1 MTNMHFVTLQAAI
14 EDSKNRIF
22 RFSFFAIFLTLT
34 LFLSAIIFAG
44 RTKVLADPVAV
55 SGNDDHSDAWTI
67 TQINTE
73 YQGSNVDF
81 TTETGEFLPDSM
93 LNTAW
98 FKWTASASGRFNLD
112 TCSSGGDFDTVLAI
126 YTDAGF
132 GSSDMVAENDDSYRS
147 CSDAS
152 GSYVS
157 FDAVEGTTYYI
168 QLGGY
173 DGEQNDYSLILT
185 QGSPSGPY
193 ENLYNDNWANAYTI
207 DQLGNYYDGNNTG
220 YTNETD
226 EYNVDGLIGKTAWFT
241 WTATATDTFTFD
253 TCATPYDHAFYDTVI
268 GLFDSAGFL
277 ETDSLAWDDN
287 GCGGS
292 STYSSITFE
301 ATLGDTY
308 YFQVGTYANY
318 YQGDYSVILNRGVP
332 PTQTPAPSET
342 PTPSPT
348 PTQEPTP
355 TPTPLP
361 NTSSATII
369 PSSYVNIGEPHGL
382 VMLPDGDIWYVD
394 RENFRLVKMDP
405 STNTIVRTV
414 GRLWPLENE
423 WFDQMA
429 TDGEFDNGIVSIT
442 RDSDGYLYVLSTH
455 AFVYKFDANGGY
467 LKSYNLQGIP
477 SPNSIIEPQD
487 IRYDAHSNSFLIAS
501 KGGNRIVKFSKNFVV
516 VNSFG
521 GTGSGPGEFIEPV
534 RVTTDDNGYIYVSDG
549 GNARLQIFD
558 PSYTYQSEIAH
569 WTPDGGSEQSFEAI
583 AGAVVLSNGT
593 IAIENQ
599 NGPHTVEL
607 FDLDGTFISTFG
619 GEGPLDSNMICPTYI
634 TSDGDDNLYIA
645 DPGLYSIAKYGSDG
659 TFVSSLKNARYDAGT
674 LYRPVDVAYHGAGN
688 HLFIMDTGSTPRIQ
702 EFSNDGSTYIRTILS
717 GDSVLGQVYHMAF
730 TPDGKLLVSN
740 PNDIRVFTQDVDT
753 GVWSYSTYI
762 GTYGTGNGLFDMV
775 RGMTFDSDGNL
786 YVADSG
792 NHRIQIF
799 NSSFEYIGQ
808 FGSSDHLLYPNSI
821 AFDTAGNMYIPDTV
835 SIQKYTSAGV
845 WDSTIA
851 SGIDWANP
859 MSISIDN
866 VNNVIYVSESWGH
879 QVAVYSTTTG
889 ESLGAIGSFGSGQV
903 QFNEPTG
910 SAINPVTGALTVS
923 DWLNARVEAFQG
935 GNRIVNLIPSA
946 NVVRTDSGHEG
957 QSLSEQSWTPS
968 EGDPL
973 TAVPARLMFGD
984 YAVADF
990 TVNLTENRNWSG
1002 VNVLTL
1008 PGDSKALVVNL
1019 NTSNAPGISDTHSL
1033 YVYKYTNQTSVNVCP
1048 QAITLQDV
1056 GPSCTEEYTLNFGDP
1071 GLSVQNIDGKNY
1083 WKIDGLTGTGAFS
1096 SLFETTFGVKD
1107 LMTREK
1113 VATTSSH
1120 NISFGTTYGLTY
1132 DGDTI
1137 MVTFSSDWDLSGL
1150 EIGDLSLL
1158 NGSTPVTLAAD
1169 PGTNTWGV
1177 AIDTDLNTITFTT
1190 PTDGTGYIPA
1200 SATIHI
1206 LIADSVLANP
1216 LDVGSYD
1223 IGLRLLSSDGGSGQN
1238 IETGSVTV
1246 PVVDSDQVDVTG
1258 FVNNY
1263 IVFDIDTGTASDVE
1277 CGYAECQLYDGA
1289 GSAGNYTVDLGELN
1303 SAYVN
1308 KSQDTP
1314 VLHSDGETGAIN
1326 SIYLDLT
1333 SNALN
1338 GTVVTVASANGGLTG
1353 PNSTIAAVADANNI
1367 TANSGLYGFTL
1378 PAGTALHGNLV
1389 LNGDCT
1395 TLYCGPTTDAK
1406 TVFDSTAPL
1415 DGARVRMDLA
1425 AAAAYTDSPGS
1436 YTDTLTF
1443 VATGSF

>member
-1 MTNMHFVTLQAAI
+1 MTNVHFVSLQAAI
-14 EDSKNRIF
+14 EDFKNRIF

-44 RTKVLADPVAV
+44 RTKVSADPVAV
-55 SGNDDHSDAWTI
+55 SGNDNYSDAWTI
-67 TQINTE
+67 TQKDTE

-81 TTETGEFLPDSM
+81 TTEDGEYLPDYMSD
-93 LNTAW
+93 TAW
-98 FKWTASASGRFNLD
+98 FKWTANASGRFNFD
-112 TCSSGGDFDTVLAI
+112 TCITTMSFDSVLAV

-132 GSSDMVAENDDSYRS
+132 GVSNMITVNDEGDYSG
-147 CSDAS
+147 CSDGD

-173 DGEQNDYSLILT
+173 NDEQNDYSLRLT
-185 QGSPSGPY
+185 QGSPSDSPY
-193 ENLYNDNWANAYTI
+193 VNLNNDNWADAFTI
-207 DQLGNYYDGNNTG
+207 DQLGNYYDGNNSG
-220 YTNETD
+220 YTTETNEYTV
-226 EYNVDGLIGKTAWFT
+226 VDGLIGKSAWFT

-253 TCATPYDHAFYDTVI
+253 TCATPYSHALYDTVI
-268 GLFDSAGFL
+268 GLFNGDGFL
-277 ETDSLAWDDN
+277 EADSLAWNDN
-287 GCGGS
+287 GCGGD
-292 STYSSITFE
+292 STYSSITFN

-308 YFQVGTYANY
+308 YFQVGSYNGWY
-318 YQGDYSVILNRGVP
+318 SGDYSVILNRGVP
-332 PTQTPAPSET
+332 PTGTPAPSET
-342 PTPSPT
+342 PIPSDTPSPT
-348 PTQEPTP
+348 PT
-355 TPTPLP
+355 LIP

-405 STNTIVRTV
+405 STDTIIRTV
-414 GRLWPLENE
+414 GRLKTGGG
-423 WFDQMA
+423 DQIA
-429 TDGEFDNGIVSIT
+429 VDGLLDDGIVSIT

-467 LKSYNLQGIP
+467 LQNYNLQGIP
-477 SPNSIIEPQD
+477 SPDSIVEPQD
-487 IRYDAHSNSFLIAS
+487 ISYDAHSNSFLIAS

-516 VNSFG
+516 VDSFG

-534 RVTTDDNGYIYVSDG
+534 RVTTDVNGNIYVSDG
-549 GNARLQIFD
+549 GNARLQIFN
-558 PSYTYQSEIAH
+558 PGYTYQSEIAH
-569 WTPDGGSEQSFEAI
+569 WTPEGGSEQSFEAI

-619 GEGPLDSNMICPTYI
+619 GGGPLDSNMICPTYI
-634 TSDGDDNLYIA
+634 ASDGDNNLYIA

-659 TFVSSLKNARYDAGT
+659 TFVSSLKNARYDAGK
-674 LYRPVDVAYHGAGN
+674 LYRPVDVAYHGVGN
-688 HLFIMDTGSTPRIQ
+688 HLFIMDTGDTPRIQ
-702 EFSNDGSTYIRTILS
+702 EFSNDGSTYIGTILS

-740 PNDIRVFTQDVDT
+740 PNDIRVFTQNGET

-762 GTYGTGNGLFDMV
+762 GTYGTGDGLFDMV
-775 RGMTFDSDGNL
+775 RGMAFDSDGNL

-799 NSSFEYIGQ
+799 NSSFEYVGQ
-808 FGSSDHLLYPNSI
+808 FGDSGHLVYPNAI
-821 AFDTAGNMYIPDTV
+821 AFDTSGNMYIPDTV

-859 MSISIDN
+859 MSISIHDDM
-866 VNNVIYVSESWGH
+866 IYVSESWGH
-879 QVAVYSTTTG
+879 QVAVYSTSG

-910 SAINPVTGALTVS
+910 SAFNPVTGALTVS

-946 NVVRTDSGHEG
+946 NVVRTDAGYEG

-973 TAVPARLMFGD
+973 TAIPARLMFGD

-1056 GPSCTEEYTLNFGDP
+1056 GPSCTDEYTLNLGDP

-1150 EIGDLSLL
+1150 EVGDLSLL
-1158 NGSTPVTLAAD
+1158 NGSSPVTLAAD

-1206 LIADSVLANP
+1206 LIADSILANP

-1223 IGLRLLSSDGGSGQN
+1223 IGLRLLSNDGGTGQN

-1246 PVVDSDQVDVTG
+1246 PIVDSDQVDVTSY
-1258 FVNNY
+1258 VNNY
-1263 IVFDIDTGTASDVE
+1263 IAFDIDTGTAGDAE
-1277 CGYAECQLYDGA
+1277 CGYTECQLYDGA
-1289 GSAGNYTVDLGELN
+1289 GSATNYTVDLGEL
-1303 SAYVN
+1303 SSLYVN
-1308 KSQDTP
+1308 KSEDAP
-1314 VLHSDGETGAIN
+1314 VRHSDGGTGTIN

-1338 GTVVTVASANGGLTG
+1338 GTMVNVTSANGGLQG
-1353 PNSTIAAVADANNI
+1353 PNSLIASVVAGDNI
-1367 TANSGLYGFTL
+1367 TANSGKYGFDL
-1378 PAGTALHGNLV
+1378 PETSVSHGSIFTSDGCTDPDMYCAMATTPTWVFNS
-1389 LNGDCT
+1389 NG
-1395 TLYCGPTTDAK
+1395 P
-1406 TVFDSTAPL
+1406 V
-1415 DGARVRMDLA
+1415 DGARVRMDIA

-1443 VATGSF
+1443 VATGTF